1 MKMPKEIINGFY
13 IFLGIAL
20 FFLLMEVL
28 NLSHLFYL
36 RLLNVLFIF
45 YGVNR
50 TLKMNLAEGKNTFL
64 PNAISAMVTSFTG
77 VIISIVALLIFS
89 YLKGG
94 DMYVKSLSQ
103 AFMFGGEPSVTT
115 YTLCLFFEGTASCVI
130 VTLLLML
137 YWNNKYKA
145 D

>member
-1 MKMPKEIINGFY
+1 MKIPKEIINGFF
-13 IFLGIAL
+13 IFIGIAL
-20 FFLLMEVL
+20 FFLLLEVL

-36 RLLNVLFIF
+36 RLLNVLFLF

-50 TLKMNLAEGKNTFL
+50 TLKMNLAEGKNSFV
-64 PNAISAMVTSFTG
+64 PNAISAMITCFTG
-77 VIISIVALLIFS
+77 VTISIIALLIYS
-89 YLKGG
+89 YAKGG
-94 DMYVKSLSQ
+94 DAYVKTLSQ
-103 AFMFGGEPSVTT
+103 AFMFGGEPSVMT
-115 YTLCLFFEGTASCVI
+115 YTLCLFFEGSASCII

>member
-1 MKMPKEIINGFY
+1 MKIPKEFSNGFY
-13 IFLGIAL
+13 IFLGVAA
-20 FFLLMEVL
+20 FFVLLEVL

-50 TLKMNLAEGKNTFL
+50 TLKMNLAEGNNSFV
-64 PNAISAMVTSFTG
+64 PNAVAAMVTSFTG
-77 VIISIVALLIFS
+77 VVLSIVALIVYS
-89 YLKGG
+89 YAKGG
-94 DMYVKSLSQ
+94 DKYVTSLSQ
-103 AFMFGGEPSVTT
+103 AFMFGGEPSVPA
-115 YTLCLFFEGTASCVI
+115 YCLSLFFEGSASCII

>member
-1 MKMPKEIINGFY
+1 MKIPREIINGFY
-13 IFLGIAL
+13 IFLGIAI

-28 NLSHLFYL
+28 GLSHLFYL
-36 RLLNVLFIF
+36 RLLNVLFIL

-50 TLKMNLAEGKNTFL
+50 TLKMNLAEGKNSFV
-64 PNAISAMVTSFTG
+64 PNAISAMVTSFSG
-77 VIISIVALLIFS
+77 VVFSVVALLIYS
-89 YLKGG
+89 YAKGG
-94 DMYVKSLSQ
+94 DAYVKSLSE
-103 AFMFGGEPSVTT
+103 AFMFGGDPSVST
-115 YTLCLFFEGTASCVI
+115 YVLCLFFEGTASCII

>member
-1 MKMPKEIINGFY
+1 MKIPKEILNGFF
-13 IFLGIAL
+13 IFLAIAV

-50 TLKMNLAEGKNTFL
+50 TLKMNIAQGKNSFVPT
-64 PNAISAMVTSFTG
+64 AVSAMVTSFTG
-77 VIISIVALLIFS
+77 VMLSVLALLIYS
-89 YLKGG
+89 YAKGG
-94 DMYVKSLSQ
+94 DPYVKSLSQ
-103 AFMFGGEPSVTT
+103 AFMFGGEPSVPT
-115 YTLCLFFEGTASCVI
+115 YTLCLLFEGSASCII
-130 VTLLLML
+130 VTLLLLL

>member
-1 MKMPKEIINGFY
+1 MKISKEILNGFF
-13 IFLGIAL
+13 IFLGIAI

-50 TLKMNLAEGKNTFL
+50 TLEQNLAEGQNSFL
-64 PNAISAMVTSFTG
+64 PNAISALITSFVG
-77 VIISIVALLIFS
+77 VVLSIVALLIYSFAR
-89 YLKGG
+89 GG
-94 DMYVKSLSQ
+94 DAYVKSLSQ
-103 AFMFGGEPSVTT
+103 AFMFGGEPSVMT
-115 YTLCLFFEGTASCVI
+115 YSLCLFFEGSASCII

>member
-1 MKMPKEIINGFY
+1 MKIPKEIINGIY
-13 IFLGIAL
+13 IFLGIAI
-20 FFLLMEVL
+20 FFLLMEIL

-50 TLKMNLAEGKNTFL
+50 TLKQNLVEGKNSFL

-77 VIISIVALLIFS
+77 VVLSCTALLIYS
-89 YLKGG
+89 YAKGG
-94 DMYVKSLSQ
+94 DPYVKSLSQ

-115 YTLCLFFEGTASCVI
+115 YTLCLLFEGSASCII
-130 VTLLLML
+130 VTLMLML
-137 YWNNKYKA
+137 LWNNKYKA

>member
-1 MKMPKEIINGFY
+1 MKVPKEILNGFF
-13 IFLGIAL
+13 IFLAVAV

-50 TLKMNLAEGKNTFL
+50 TLKQNLAEGKKSFL

-77 VIISIVALLIFS
+77 VVLSIIALLIYS
-89 YLKGG
+89 YAKGG
-94 DMYVKSLSQ
+94 DAYVKTLSA
-103 AFMFGGEPSVTT
+103 AFMFGGEPSVAT
-115 YTLCLFFEGTASCVI
+115 YTLCLFFEGTASCIV

-137 YWNNKYKA
+137 YWNNKYAA

>member
-1 MKMPKEIINGFY
+1 MKIPKEILNGFF
-13 IFLGIAL
+13 IFLAIAV

-50 TLKMNLAEGKNTFL
+50 TLKMNIAQGKNSFV
-64 PNAISAMVTSFTG
+64 PNAVSAMVTSFTG
-77 VIISIVALLIFS
+77 VMLSVLALLIYS
-89 YLKGG
+89 YAKGG
-94 DMYVKSLSQ
+94 DPYVKSLSQ
-103 AFMFGGEPSVTT
+103 AFMFGGEPSVPT
-115 YTLCLFFEGTASCVI
+115 YTLCLLFEGSASCII

>member
-1 MKMPKEIINGFY
+1 MKVPKEIVNGFF
-13 IFLGIAL
+13 IFLGVAL

-50 TLKMNLAEGKNTFL
+50 TLKQNLVEGKKSFL

-77 VIISIVALLIFS
+77 VVLSIVALLIYS
-89 YLKGG
+89 YAKGG
-94 DMYVKSLSQ
+94 DAYVKTLSE
-103 AFMFGGEPSVTT
+103 AFMFGGEPSVAT
-115 YTLCLFFEGTASCVI
+115 YTLCLFFEGTASCIV

-137 YWNNKYKA
+137 LWNNKYVA

>member
-1 MKMPKEIINGFY
+1 MKLPKEIINGFF
-13 IFLGIAL
+13 IFLGISI

-50 TLKMNLAEGKNTFL
+50 TLKMNLAEGKTGFL
-64 PNAISAMVTSFTG
+64 PNARSAMVTSFTG
-77 VIISIVALLIFS
+77 VVLSIGALLIYS
-89 YLKGG
+89 YAKGG
-94 DMYVKSLSQ
+94 DAYVKSLSQ
-103 AFMFGGEPSVTT
+103 AFMFGGEPSVPT
-115 YTLCLFFEGTASCVI
+115 YVLCLLFEGTASCII
-130 VTLLLML
+130 VTLMMMLL
-137 YWNNKYKA
+137 WNNKYAA

>member
-1 MKMPKEIINGFY
+1 MKVPKEIINGFF
-13 IFLGIAL
+13 IFLAIAL
-20 FFLLMEVL
+20 FFLLLEVL
-28 NLSHLFYL
+28 NLAHLYYL

-50 TLKMNLAEGKNTFL
+50 TLKMNLAEGQTNFL

-77 VIISIVALLIFS
+77 VVLSIVALLIYS
-89 YLKGG
+89 YARGG
-94 DMYVKSLSQ
+94 DAYVKSLSE
-103 AFMFGGEPSVTT
+103 AFMFGGDPSVPV
-115 YTLCLFFEGTASCVI
+115 YTLCLFFEGSASCII

>member
-1 MKMPKEIINGFY
+1 MRIPKEIINGFY
-13 IFLGIAL
+13 IFLGIAF
-20 FFLLMEVL
+20 FFLFMEVV

-50 TLKMNLAEGKNTFL
+50 TLKMNFAEGKNTFL
-64 PNAISAMVTSFTG
+64 PNAISAMVTSFIG
-77 VIISIVALLIFS
+77 VALSIMALLIYS
-89 YLKGG
+89 YAKGG
-94 DMYVKSLSQ
+94 DAYVKSLSE
-103 AFMFGGEPSVTT
+103 AFMFGGDPSVPT
-115 YTLCLFFEGTASCVI
+115 YVLCLLFEGSASCVI

-137 YWNNKYKA
+137 LWNNKYKA

>member
-1 MKMPKEIINGFY
+1 MKIPREIINGIY
-13 IFLGIAL
+13 IFLGVAV
-20 FFLLMEVL
+20 FFVLMELL
-28 NLSHLFYL
+28 NLAHLYYL

-50 TLKMNLAEGKNTFL
+50 TLKQNLADGKNSFL

-77 VIISIVALLIFS
+77 VVLSIIALMIYS
-89 YLKGG
+89 YARGG
-94 DMYVKSLSQ
+94 DAYVKSLSE
-103 AFMFGGEPSVTT
+103 AFMFGGDPSVET
-115 YTLCLFFEGTASCVI
+115 YSLCLFFEGTASCII

>member
-1 MKMPKEIINGFY
+1 MKIPKEITNGLF

-28 NLSHLFYL
+28 NLSNHFYL

-50 TLKMNLAEGKNTFL
+50 TLKMNLSEGKNGFV
-64 PNAISAMVTSFTG
+64 PNAISAMVTSFTA
-77 VIISIVALLIFS
+77 VVISIVALLIYS
-89 YLKGG
+89 YAKGG
-94 DMYVKSLSQ
+94 DQYVKSLSE

-115 YTLCLFFEGTASCVI
+115 YCLSLFFEGSASCII

-137 YWNNKYKA
+137 YWNNKYAA

>member
-1 MKMPKEIINGFY
+1 MKIPKEIVNGFF
-13 IFLGIAL
+13 IFLAIAV

-36 RLLNVLFIF
+36 RILNVLFIL

-50 TLKMNLAEGKNTFL
+50 TLKMNLAEGKNSFV
-64 PNAISAMVTSFTG
+64 PNAVSAMVTSFTG
-77 VIISIVALLIFS
+77 VVLSIIALLIYS
-89 YLKGG
+89 YAKGG
-94 DMYVKSLSQ
+94 DGYVKSLSQ
-103 AFMFGGEPSVTT
+103 AFMFGGEPSVPA
-115 YTLCLFFEGTASCVI
+115 YALSLFFEGSASCII

>member
-1 MKMPKEIINGFY
+1 MKIPKEIINGFY

-20 FFLLMEVL
+20 FFILLEVI

-50 TLKMNLAEGKNTFL
+50 TLKMNLDEGKNSFM

-77 VIISIVALLIFS
+77 VVLSILALLIYS
-89 YLKGG
+89 YVRGR
-94 DMYVKSLSQ
+94 DSYVKSLSE
-103 AFMFGGEPSVTT
+103 AFMFGGDPSVAT
-115 YTLCLFFEGTASCVI
+115 YSLCLFFEGSASCII

>member
-1 MKMPKEIINGFY
+1 MNIPKEIINGFF

-20 FFLLMEVL
+20 FFLLLEVL
-28 NLSHLFYL
+28 NLSHLYYL

-50 TLKMNLAEGKNTFL
+50 TLKQNLKEGKTSFL
-64 PNAISAMVTSFTG
+64 PNAVSAMVTSFTG
-77 VIISIVALLIFS
+77 VVLSIIALLIYS
-89 YLKGG
+89 YARGG
-94 DMYVKSLSQ
+94 DAYVKSLSE
-103 AFMFGGEPSVTT
+103 AFMFGGNPSVPV
-115 YTLCLFFEGTASCVI
+115 YTLCLLFEGSASCII

>member
-1 MKMPKEIINGFY
+1 
-13 IFLGIAL
+13 
-20 FFLLMEVL
+20 
-28 NLSHLFYL
+28 
-36 RLLNVLFIF
+36 
-45 YGVNR
+45 
-50 TLKMNLAEGKNTFL
+50 MNLAEGKNTFL

-94 DMYVKSLSQ
+94 DSYVKSLSQ

>member
-1 MKMPKEIINGFY
+1 MKLPKEIINGIL
-13 IFLGIAL
+13 IFAGIAV

-28 NLSHLFYL
+28 NLSNLFYL
-36 RLLNVLFIF
+36 RLLNVFFIF

-50 TLKMNLAEGKNTFL
+50 TLKMNLAEGKNGFV
-64 PNAISAMVTSFTG
+64 PNAISAMITSFTS
-77 VIISIVALLIFS
+77 VVISIAALLIYS
-89 YLKGG
+89 YAKGG
-94 DMYVKSLSQ
+94 DRYVKSLSE

-115 YTLCLFFEGTASCVI
+115 YCLSLFFEGTASCII

-137 YWNNKYKA
+137 YWNNKYAA

>member
-1 MKMPKEIINGFY
+1 MKVPKEIVNGFL
-13 IFLGIAL
+13 IFAGIAV
-20 FFLLMEVL
+20 FFLLMEIL

-36 RLLNVLFIF
+36 RLLNVLFII

-50 TLKMNLAEGKNTFL
+50 TLKMNLEQGNKSFL

-77 VIISIVALLIFS
+77 VVLSIVALLIYS
-89 YLKGG
+89 YAKGG
-94 DMYVKSLSQ
+94 NAYVKSLSE
-103 AFMFGGEPSVTT
+103 AFMFGGDPSVTT
-115 YTLCLFFEGTASCVI
+115 YCLCLFFEGSASCII

-137 YWNNKYKA
+137 YWNNKYTA

>member
-1 MKMPKEIINGFY
+1 MKISKELINGFY
-13 IFLGIAL
+13 IFLSIAV

-45 YGVNR
+45 YFVNR
-50 TLKMNLAEGKNTFL
+50 TLKMNLVEGKNSFL
-64 PNAISAMVTSFTG
+64 PNAISATITSLTG
-77 VIISIVALLIFS
+77 VILSIVALLIYS
-89 YLKGG
+89 YARGG
-94 DMYVKSLSQ
+94 DAYVKSLSE
-103 AFMFGGEPSVTT
+103 AFMFGGDPSVTT
-115 YTLCLFFEGTASCVI
+115 YTLCLLFEGSASCVI

-137 YWNNKYKA
+137 LWNNKYKA

>member
-1 MKMPKEIINGFY
+1 MKIPKEIINGFY

-20 FFLLMEVL
+20 FFILLEVI

-50 TLKMNLAEGKNTFL
+50 TLKMNLDEGKNSFM

-77 VIISIVALLIFS
+77 VVLSILALLIYS
-89 YLKGG
+89 YARGG
-94 DMYVKSLSQ
+94 DSYVKSLSE
-103 AFMFGGEPSVTT
+103 AFMFGGDPSVAT
-115 YTLCLFFEGTASCVI
+115 YSLCLLFEGSASCII

>member
-1 MKMPKEIINGFY
+1 MKLSKEIINGFL
-13 IFLGIAL
+13 IFAGIAL

-28 NLSHLFYL
+28 NLSNLFYL

-50 TLKMNLAEGKNTFL
+50 TLKMNLAEGKNEFV
-64 PNAISAMVTSFTG
+64 PNAISAMVTSFTA
-77 VIISIVALLIFS
+77 VVISIVALLIYS
-89 YLKGG
+89 YAKGG
-94 DMYVKSLSQ
+94 DQYVKSLSE
-103 AFMFGGEPSVTT
+103 AFMFGGQPSVTN
-115 YTLCLFFEGTASCVI
+115 YCLSLFFEGTASCVI

-137 YWNNKYKA
+137 YWNNKYAA

>member
-1 MKMPKEIINGFY
+1 MKMSKEIINGFY
-13 IFLGIAL
+13 IFFGIAAY
-20 FFLLMEVL
+20 FLLLEVL

-50 TLKMNLAEGKNTFL
+50 TLQMNLAEGNNNFIL
-64 PNAISAMVTSFTG
+64 NAVSAMITSFTG
-77 VIISIVALLIFS
+77 VIISIVALFIYS
-89 YLKGG
+89 YAKGG
-94 DMYVKSLSQ
+94 DLYVKSLSS
-103 AFMFGGEPSVTT
+103 AFMFGGDPSVPT
-115 YTLCLFFEGTASCVI
+115 YCLCLFFEGTASCII

>member
-1 MKMPKEIINGFY
+1 MKIPREIINGIY
-13 IFLGIAL
+13 IFLGIAA
-20 FFLLMEVL
+20 FFLLLEVL

-50 TLKMNLAEGKNTFL
+50 TLKMNIADGKNSFV

-77 VIISIVALLIFS
+77 VVISIIALLIYS
-89 YLKGG
+89 YAKGG
-94 DMYVKSLSQ
+94 DKYVKSLSE
-103 AFMFGGEPSVTT
+103 AFMFGGDPSVAT
-115 YTLCLFFEGTASCVI
+115 YSLCLFFEGTASCII

>member
-1 MKMPKEIINGFY
+1 MNIPKEIINGFF

-20 FFLLMEVL
+20 FFLLLEVL
-28 NLSHLFYL
+28 NLSHLYYL

-50 TLKMNLAEGKNTFL
+50 TLKQNLKEGQISFL

-77 VIISIVALLIFS
+77 VVLSIVALLIYS
-89 YLKGG
+89 YARGG
-94 DMYVKSLSQ
+94 DAYVKSLSE
-103 AFMFGGEPSVTT
+103 AFMFGGDPSVPV
-115 YTLCLFFEGTASCVI
+115 YTLCLLFEGSASCII